1 MASRVRYLYE
11 FGTYRLDVVERLL
24 LREGKP
30 VEVTAKVFDLLVMM
44 VENQG
49 KLMEKSQLLET
60 LWPDS
65 FVEEVNL
72 SVNMSALRRAL
83 GESASE
89 PQFIETVP
97 KRGYRFIGA
106 VKSQIVPEGE
116 PVAGSETPPAST
128 SLPNRNAFAQTTVDE
143 LPTSATLAK
152 GRRLAGRPG
161 VLIAAAMIVVIVP
174 VAAYLL
180 LQRSRPDK
188 TAPSGIRTIAVLPFK
203 TLAADDADQ
212 ALGLGMADALITRLG
227 SLPQLIVRP
236 TSTVIKYSDA
246 GKDPLEAGRELGV
259 EAILDG
265 RVQRDDKKIR
275 VTARLLSVRDGSSLW
290 VGKFDDFF
298 TNLFALQ
305 DSISEK
311 MAEALSLRLTSDE
324 QQLLTRRHT
333 ENTEAYQRYL
343 EGRYFYFKY
352 EFEKSAGLY
361 ESAIERDSDYAAAY
375 AGVAA
380 SYLGLAT
387 TTAKRQ
393 EMRDKAIAAANKAL
407 ALDPNLDE
415 AHNAMGWVRFLG
427 NWDWAGSEVSLR
439 RAIEL
444 NPNNADARI
453 NYSSLLITLG
463 RFDEGLRES
472 ERAYQLD
479 PVSGDVLL
487 NYAYNLLLARRYD
500 QAVERAARMT
510 ELDPH
515 HPSLVR
521 MLIHIYAG
529 SSLFE
534 RAIAEA
540 DKLSSL
546 DKEKQN
552 PYLAAAYVAMGRR
565 ATAEALLQHLLSKAG
580 SAGGNYSVAVAYAAL
595 GDKKHALDW
604 LEKAYEARD
613 NQMIHIKVD
622 STLDGLRDES
632 RYVALLRRMGL

>member
-24 LREGKP
+24 LRDGKP
-30 VEVTAKVFDLLVMM
+30 VEVTAKVFDLLVIM

-49 KLMEKSQLLET
+49 KLMEKSQLLEA

-83 GESASE
+83 GESASQ
-89 PQFIETVP
+89 PQFIETIP

-116 PVAGSETPPAST
+116 PVAGPDIQPASA
-128 SLPNRNAFAQTTVDE
+128 SLPNQSALANAQIDD
-143 LPTSATLAK
+143 LPTRTTLAK
-152 GRRLAGRPG
+152 ERRFAGRPG
-161 VLIAAAMIVVIVP
+161 VLIAAAMLVVIVP
-174 VAAYLL
+174 VAVYLL
-180 LQRSRPDK
+180 LHRSRPDK
-188 TAPSGIRTIAVLPFK
+188 TVPGGIRTIAVLPFK
-203 TLAADDADQ
+203 TLATNDADQ

-227 SLPQLIVRP
+227 SLPQFIVRP

-352 EFEKSAGLY
+352 EFEKSASLY
-361 ESAIERDSDYAAAY
+361 ESAIEKDSDYAAAY

-387 TTAKRQ
+387 TTANHQ
-393 EMRDKAIAAANKAL
+393 AMRDKAIAAANKAL

-415 AHNAMGWVRFLG
+415 AHNAMGWVKFLG
-427 NWDWAGSEVSLR
+427 NWDWAGAEASLR

-444 NPNNADARI
+444 NPNNADAHI
-453 NYSSLLITLG
+453 NYSSLLICLG

-487 NYAYNLLLARRYD
+487 NYANNLLLARHND
-500 QAVERAARMT
+500 QAVERATRMT

-521 MLIHIYAG
+521 MLIHIDAG
-529 SSLFE
+529 SSLYE
-534 RAIAEA
+534 RAISEA
-540 DKLSSL
+540 DKLSPL

-552 PYLAAAYVAMGRR
+552 PYLAAAYVAVGRR
-565 ATAEALLQHLLSKAG
+565 ASAEALLQHLLSKAG
-580 SAGGNYSVAVAYAAL
+580 PTGGNFSVAIVYAAL
-595 GDKKHALDW
+595 GDKERALDW
-604 LEKAYEARD
+604 LEKAYQARD

-632 RYVALLRRMGL
+632 RYIALLRRVGL